1 MARNIVIEQA
11 RSVPPSQ
18 LEVEMVERKGLGH
31 PDTLADGIVEEI
43 SRTLCKEYVR
53 EFGRIL
59 HHNVDKGQICAGGS
73 EPVFNGGKI
82 TKPIYILLSGR
93 ATFEAQGK
101 RIAVEEIATGAAK
114 NYLKRTVRNIDVETG
129 VDFNFR
135 VSPGAKDL
143 VELFL
148 RGPKVPFANDT
159 SLGSGFAPFS
169 DVERLVLSLEDFL
182 NSPKYKKLHPEVG
195 EDIKVMGTRVG
206 KQVQVSVAVA
216 FVSKHVSSLKD
227 YIEKKAALKS
237 DIEKFAEKTVGRKA
251 EIFLNTA
258 DDEKKG
264 SVYLTVTGTS
274 AEMGDD
280 GAVGR
285 GNRVNG
291 LITPLRHM
299 VLEAAAGK
307 NPVSHTG
314 KIYSIAATQIA
325 ELIVKENP
333 DVSNASVLLLS
344 QIGKPIDQP
353 RIASV
358 SLAYEG
364 AFEKIEPRIRSTVD
378 HSLENITEITNKIV
392 EGKVRVF

>member
-1 MARNIVIEQA
+1 MARNIVIETA
-11 RSVPPSQ
+11 KCVPPSQ

-43 SRTLCKEYVR
+43 SRSLCKEYVK

-59 HHNVDKGQICAGGS
+59 HHNVDKGQVCAGGS
-73 EPVFNGGKI
+73 EPAFGGGKI

-93 ATFEAQGK
+93 ATFEADGK
-101 RIAVEEIATGAAK
+101 KIPVEEIATGATK
-114 NYLKRTVRNIDVETG
+114 NYLKRTIRNIDVERG
-129 VDFNFR
+129 LVFNFR

-143 VELFL
+143 VDLFL

-159 SLGSGFAPFS
+159 SIGAGFAPLS
-169 DVERLVLSLEDFL
+169 DVERLVLSIEEYL
-182 NSPKYKKLHPEVG
+182 NSSQYKKSHPEVG
-195 EDIKVMGTRVG
+195 EDIKVLGTRNG
-206 KQVQVSVAVA
+206 KQIRVSVAAA
-216 FVSKHVSSLKD
+216 FVSKYVSSLKD

-237 DIEKFAEKTVGRKA
+237 DIEKFAEKSVGRKVD
-251 EIFLNTA
+251 IFLNTA

-264 SVYLTVTGTS
+264 SVYITVTGTS

-325 ELIVKENP
+325 ERIVKEYP
-333 DVSNASVLLLS
+333 DVKNASVLLLS

-353 RIASV
+353 LIASV